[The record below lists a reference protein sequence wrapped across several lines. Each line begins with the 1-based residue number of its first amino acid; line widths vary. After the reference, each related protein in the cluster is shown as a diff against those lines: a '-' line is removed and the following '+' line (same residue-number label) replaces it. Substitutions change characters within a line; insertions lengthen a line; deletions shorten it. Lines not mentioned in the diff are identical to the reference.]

1 MKRLPLIL
9 LAVLG
14 IAILGGC
21 ATTPMVTKADK
32 FPLMYSERPNT
43 IFVMPPINSTTAADA
58 KEYYSTTI
66 AEPLA
71 FSGFY
76 VIPMEITGE
85 LLKAQGIYDTEM
97 IADQPL
103 GRFHEYFGADAVL
116 FTQIK
121 KWDKSY
127 AVLAS
132 SLTVTVD
139 AKLKSA
145 TSNKVLWEYS
155 GTIVADLSGSNSS
168 SGNPLADLIAKAIV
182 TAVTTA
188 AADYVPYAR
197 LANQQLL
204 LSVPFGKYH
213 IRGGQDGQDKLAD
226 LNSGKTYR

>member
-1 MKRLPLIL
+1 MKRLTLVF
-9 LAVLG
+9 LAAFG
-14 IAILGGC
+14 IGFFGGC
-21 ATTPMVTKADK
+21 ATPMVTKADK
-32 FPLMYSERPNT
+32 FPLMYSERPTT
-43 IFVMPPINSTTAADA
+43 IFVMPPINNTTAADA

-71 FSGFY
+71 LSGFY

-97 IADQPL
+97 IGDQPL

-116 FTQIK
+116 FTQIQ

-127 AVLAS
+127 MVLAS
-132 SLTVTVD
+132 NLTVTVD
-139 AKLKSA
+139 AKLKS
-145 TSNKVLWEYS
+145 TITDKVLWEYS

-188 AADYVPYAR
+188 TADYVPYAR
-197 LANQQLL
+197 LANQRLL

-213 IRGGQDGQDKLAD
+213 IRGGQDGQEKIVD
-226 LNSGKTYR
+226 LTPRKTNL